1 MAHVRADVESAAG
14 PLFGGEPASLC
25 GVPPVGDLGQRVA
38 GICVCHF
45 QPPPAVSRS
54 RRQGQRTMPGDVA
67 STKKGAEHA
76 KSPRNDDRGFSVAAR
91 ARGLD
96 SSAPAQRGWGLR
108 AAGPIIHPS
117 TAGART
123 RTRQVGITGH
133 RNGST
138 GWRKIQRKIQKG
150 WRKIQ
155 QGVFRPPPRC
165 GRFPTPKRPNT
176 PFRPVAGWQRG
187 RLVLTSPRRP
197 HRTVFVANPAEVCAS
212 VGRIGRLT
220 DPGRGGRRN
229 SSGHVGGSYLRPLAS
244 DVGKP
249 SCKVTNLGIEQGQK
263 PPDENRNRA
272 DVRSPCSTWFT

>member
-1 MAHVRADVESAAG
+1 M
-14 PLFGGEPASLC
+14 
-25 GVPPVGDLGQRVA
+25 
-38 GICVCHF
+38 
-45 QPPPAVSRS
+45 
-54 RRQGQRTMPGDVA
+54 
-67 STKKGAEHA
+67 
-76 KSPRNDDRGFSVAAR
+76 AAR

-96 SSAPAQRGWGLR
+96 SSAPAQRGWGLC

-138 GWRKIQRKIQKG
+138 GWRKIQ
-150 WRKIQ
+150 

-165 GRFPTPKRPNT
+165 GRFPTPKWPNT

-212 VGRIGRLT
+212 AGRIGRLT

-229 SSGHVGGSYLRPLAS
+229 SSGRVGGSYLRPLAS

-249 SCKVTNLGIEQGQK
+249 SCRVTSLGNEQGQK
-263 PPDENRNRA
+263 PPGENRNRA
-272 DVRSPCSTWFT
+272 GVRSPCSTWFT

>member
-108 AAGPIIHPS
+108 AAGPIIHPC
-117 TAGART
+117 TARART

-133 RNGST
+133 RNGS
-138 GWRKIQRKIQKG
+138 IG

-155 QGVFRPPPRC
+155 QGVAQNSTR
-165 GRFPTPKRPNT
+165 GISPTPSMWPISYSKT
-176 PFRPVAGWQRG
+176 AEHPFSATG
-187 RLVLTSPRRP
+187 RLATWAAC
-197 HRTVFVANPAEVCAS
+197 ANVP
-212 VGRIGRLT
+212 T
-220 DPGRGGRRN
+220 
-229 SSGHVGGSYLRPLAS
+229 
-244 DVGKP
+244 P
-249 SCKVTNLGIEQGQK
+249 S
-263 PPDENRNRA
+263 A
-272 DVRSPCSTWFT
+272 